1 MTKRKRYTYELY
13 NIDEDSTERLRDMS
27 EGEAKKRNSI
37 LHLDGETVRW
47 VKDTE
52 REIDVTERD
61 RS

>member
-1 MTKRKRYTYELY
+1 MTKRNRYTYELY
-13 NIDEDSTERLRDMS
+13 NIDEDCTEKLRDMS
-27 EGEAKKRNSI
+27 EGEAEKRNSI

-47 VKDTE
+47 IRDLE